1 MVNISIPQISSQVL
15 HTLLFTIVVFMLG
28 LYFIINYSA
37 ANTQEGF
44 VTNQPHR
51 CPNILIQEGS
61 EIYLYNS
68 QVAKVPGVNPIKF
81 NNLEDYVEFMKWQRS
96 QGIICPVLYLQ
107 QTNDAQGKNIY
118 KIRPSPVDL
127 QGGLPPMIDT
137 SASFGTAGRNR
148 LPPITKLMDSNR
160 NDPPYNTNSYPGFD
174 ASGFNMGDVTPL
186 DLMNF
191 IQQDSGMSPNP
202 MDPNWGGPKFT
213 QHLIDSGY
221 YEGDQVS
228 IYIP

>member
-1 MVNISIPQISSQVL
+1 MVNISIPQISSQISN
-15 HTLLFTIVVFMLG
+15 TLLFTVVVFILG
-28 LYFIINYSA
+28 LYFVVNYSVSA
-37 ANTQEGF
+37 EGF
-44 VTNQPHR
+44 VSNQPQR
-51 CPNILIQEGS
+51 CPNILIQKGT

-68 QVAKVPGVNPIKF
+68 KVAKVPGVNPIKF
-81 NNLEDYVEFMKWQRS
+81 NNLEDYVEFTKWQRS
-96 QGIICPVLYLQ
+96 QGIVCPVLYLQ

-137 SASFGTAGRNR
+137 TVTTGKNR

-160 NDPPYNTNSYPGFD
+160 NDPPFNTNSYPGFD
-174 ASGFNMGDVTPL
+174 ATGFNMGDVTPL
-186 DLMNF
+186 DALNF

-228 IYIP
+228 LYIP

>member
-1 MVNISIPQISSQVL
+1 MVNISIPQISSQISN
-15 HTLLFTIVVFMLG
+15 TLLFTVVVFILG
-28 LYFIINYSA
+28 LYFVVNYSVSA
-37 ANTQEGF
+37 EGF
-44 VTNQPHR
+44 VSNQPQR
-51 CPNILIQEGS
+51 CPNILIQKGT

-68 QVAKVPGVNPIKF
+68 KVAKVPGVNPIKF
-81 NNLEDYVEFMKWQRS
+81 NNLEDYVEFTKWQRS
-96 QGIICPVLYLQ
+96 QGIVCPVLYLQ

-137 SASFGTAGRNR
+137 TVGPGKNR
-148 LPPITKLMDSNR
+148 LQPITKLMDSNR
-160 NDPPYNTNSYPGFD
+160 NDPPFNTNSYPGFD

-186 DLMNF
+186 DALNF

-228 IYIP
+228 LYIP

>member
-1 MVNISIPQISSQVL
+1 MVNISIPQISNQISN
-15 HTLLFTIVVFMLG
+15 TILVTVVVFILG
-28 LYFIINYSA
+28 LYFVVNYS
-37 ANTQEGF
+37 TSEEGF
-44 VTNQPHR
+44 VANQPHR
-51 CPNILIQEGS
+51 CPNILIQKGT

-81 NNLEDYVEFMKWQRS
+81 NNLEDYVEFTKWQRS
-96 QGIICPVLYLQ
+96 QGIVCPVLYLQ
-107 QTNDAQGKNIY
+107 QTNDTQGKNIY

-137 SASFGTAGRNR
+137 TTAGGPGRNR

-160 NDPPYNTNSYPGFD
+160 NDPPFNTNSYPGFD
-174 ASGFNMGDVTPL
+174 ATGFNTGDVTPL

-191 IQQDSGMSPNP
+191 IQQDSGTSPNP

-228 IYIP
+228 LYIP

>member
-1 MVNISIPQISSQVL
+1 MVVSSQISN
-15 HTLLFTIVVFMLG
+15 TLLFTIVVFILG
-28 LYFIINYSA
+28 LYFVVNYSVSE
-37 ANTQEGF
+37 EGF
-44 VTNQPHR
+44 VSNQSHR
-51 CPNILIQEGS
+51 CPNILIQKGT

-81 NNLEDYVEFMKWQRS
+81 NNLEDYVEFVKWQRS
-96 QGIICPVLYLQ
+96 QGIVCPVLYMQ
-107 QTNDAQGKNIY
+107 QMNDAQGKNIY

-137 SASFGTAGRNR
+137 TTGAGKNR

-174 ASGFNMGDVTPL
+174 ASGFNMGDITPL
-186 DLMNF
+186 ELLNF

-228 IYIP
+228 IYVP

>member
-1 MVNISIPQISSQVL
+1 MVNISIPQISNQISN
-15 HTLLFTIVVFMLG
+15 TLLFTVIAFILG
-28 LYFIINYSA
+28 LYFVVNYSVSE
-37 ANTQEGF
+37 EGF
-44 VTNQPHR
+44 VSNQSHR
-51 CPNILIQEGS
+51 CPNILIQKGT

-96 QGIICPVLYLQ
+96 QGIVCPVLYMQ
-107 QTNDAQGKNIY
+107 QMNDAQGKNIY

-127 QGGLPPMIDT
+127 QGGLPPMVDT
-137 SASFGTAGRNR
+137 TTVTPGKNR

-186 DLMNF
+186 DALNF

-221 YEGDQVS
+221 YEGNEVS
-228 IYIP
+228 VYIP

>member
-1 MVNISIPQISSQVL
+1 MVNISIPQLSSHISN
-15 HTLLFTIVVFMLG
+15 TLLFTLLVFVLG
-28 LYFIINYSA
+28 LYFAINYSA
-37 ANTQEGF
+37 AQEGF
-44 VTNQPHR
+44 VGSQPQR
-51 CPNILIQEGS
+51 CPNILIQKGTD
-61 EIYLYNS
+61 IFLYNS

-96 QGIICPVLYLQ
+96 QGIVCPVLYLQ
-107 QTNDAQGKNIY
+107 QTNDAQGQNIY

-127 QGGLPPMIDT
+127 QGGLPPMVDT
-137 SASFGTAGRNR
+137 TTPGRNR
-148 LPPITKLMDSNR
+148 LPPVTKLMDSNR

-186 DLMNF
+186 DMLNF

-202 MDPNWGGPKFT
+202 MDPNWGGPQFT
-213 QHLIDSGY
+213 QHLIDYGY
-221 YEGDQVS
+221 YEDDQVS

>member
-1 MVNISIPQISSQVL
+1 MVSVPQISSQISN
-15 HTLLFTIVVFMLG
+15 TLLFTVVVFILG
-28 LYFIINYSA
+28 LYFVVNYSA
-37 ANTQEGF
+37 SEEGF
-44 VTNQPHR
+44 VSNQPHR
-51 CPNILIQEGS
+51 CPNILIQKGT

-81 NNLEDYVEFMKWQRS
+81 NNLEDYVEFIKWQRS
-96 QGIICPVLYLQ
+96 QGIVCPVLYLQ
-107 QTNDAQGKNIY
+107 QMNDAQGKNIY

-137 SASFGTAGRNR
+137 TTGSGAGQNR
-148 LPPITKLMDSNR
+148 LPPVTKLMDSNR

-186 DLMNF
+186 DMVNF
-191 IQQDSGMSPNP
+191 IQQDSGTSPNP

-228 IYIP
+228 LYIP

>member
-1 MVNISIPQISSQVL
+1 MVNISIPQISSQISN
-15 HTLLFTIVVFMLG
+15 TLLFTVVVFILG
-28 LYFIINYSA
+28 LYFVVNYSVSA
-37 ANTQEGF
+37 EGF
-44 VTNQPHR
+44 VSNQPQR
-51 CPNILIQEGS
+51 CPNILIQKGT

-68 QVAKVPGVNPIKF
+68 QVAKVPGVNPVKF
-81 NNLEDYVEFMKWQRS
+81 NNLEDYVEFTKWQRS
-96 QGIICPVLYLQ
+96 QGIVCPVLYLQ

-137 SASFGTAGRNR
+137 TVGPGKNR
-148 LPPITKLMDSNR
+148 LQPITKLMDSNR
-160 NDPPYNTNSYPGFD
+160 NDPPFNTNSYPGFD
-174 ASGFNMGDVTPL
+174 ATGFNMGDVTPL
-186 DLMNF
+186 DALNF

-228 IYIP
+228 LYIP

>member
-1 MVNISIPQISSQVL
+1 MVNISIPQLSSQISN
-15 HTLLFTIVVFMLG
+15 TLLFTVVVFILG
-28 LYFIINYSA
+28 LYFVVNYSVSA
-37 ANTQEGF
+37 EGF
-44 VTNQPHR
+44 VSNQPQR
-51 CPNILIQEGS
+51 CPNILIQKGT

-68 QVAKVPGVNPIKF
+68 KVAKVPGVNPIKF
-81 NNLEDYVEFMKWQRS
+81 NNLEDYVEFTKWQRS
-96 QGIICPVLYLQ
+96 QGIVCPVLYLQ

-137 SASFGTAGRNR
+137 TVGPGKNR
-148 LPPITKLMDSNR
+148 LQPITKLMDSNR
-160 NDPPYNTNSYPGFD
+160 NDPPFNTNSYPGFD
-174 ASGFNMGDVTPL
+174 ATGFNMGDVTPL
-186 DLMNF
+186 DALNF

-228 IYIP
+228 LYIP

>member
-1 MVNISIPQISSQVL
+1 MVSIPQISSKVSN
-15 HTLLFTIVVFMLG
+15 TLLFTVIVFILG
-28 LYFIINYSA
+28 FYFVVNYSA
-37 ANTQEGF
+37 SEEGF
-44 VTNQPHR
+44 VSNQPHR
-51 CPNILIQEGS
+51 CPNILIQKGT

-68 QVAKVPGVNPIKF
+68 QVAKVPGVNPLKF
-81 NNLEDYVEFMKWQRS
+81 NNLEDYVEFTKWQRS
-96 QGIICPVLYLQ
+96 QGIVCPILYLQ

-137 SASFGTAGRNR
+137 TVVTPGKNR

-160 NDPPYNTNSYPGFD
+160 NDPPFNTNSYPGFD

-186 DLMNF
+186 DALNF

-228 IYIP
+228 LYIP

>member
-1 MVNISIPQISSQVL
+1 MINVSIPQLSN
-15 HTLLFTIVVFMLG
+15 TLLFTIVVFILG
-28 LYFIINYSA
+28 LYFVVNYSA
-37 ANTQEGF
+37 SEEGF
-44 VTNQPHR
+44 VANQPHR
-51 CPNILIQEGS
+51 CPNILIQKGT

-68 QVAKVPGVNPIKF
+68 QVAKVPGVNPLKF

-96 QGIICPVLYLQ
+96 QGIVCPVLYLQ
-107 QTNDAQGKNIY
+107 QTNDAQGKNVY

-127 QGGLPPMIDT
+127 QGGLPPMVDT
-137 SASFGTAGRNR
+137 TTTTTTVTPGRTR

-160 NDPPYNTNSYPGFD
+160 NDPPFNTNSYPGFD
-174 ASGFNMGDVTPL
+174 ATGFNMGDVTPL
-186 DLMNF
+186 DLMNY

-202 MDPNWGGPKFT
+202 MDSNWGGPKFT

-228 IYIP
+228 LYIP

>member
-1 MVNISIPQISSQVL
+1 
-15 HTLLFTIVVFMLG
+15 
-28 LYFIINYSA
+28 
-37 ANTQEGF
+37 
-44 VTNQPHR
+44 
-51 CPNILIQEGS
+51 
-61 EIYLYNS
+61 LYNS
-68 QVAKVPGVNPIKF
+68 QVAKVPGVNPLRF

-96 QGIICPVLYLQ
+96 QGIVCPVLYLQ

-137 SASFGTAGRNR
+137 TVGAGRNR

-160 NDPPYNTNSYPGFD
+160 NDPPFNTNSYPGFD
-174 ASGFNMGDVTPL
+174 ATGFNMGDVTPL

-221 YEGDQVS
+221 YQGDQVS

>member
-1 MVNISIPQISSQVL
+1 MVNISIPQISSQISN
-15 HTLLFTIVVFMLG
+15 TLLFTVVVFILG
-28 LYFIINYSA
+28 LYFVVNYSVSA
-37 ANTQEGF
+37 EGF
-44 VTNQPHR
+44 VSNQPQR
-51 CPNILIQEGS
+51 CPNILIQKGT

-68 QVAKVPGVNPIKF
+68 KVAKVPGVNPIKF
-81 NNLEDYVEFMKWQRS
+81 NNLEDYVEFTKWQRS
-96 QGIICPVLYLQ
+96 QGIVCPVLYLQ

-137 SASFGTAGRNR
+137 TTAAGTNR
-148 LPPITKLMDSNR
+148 LLPITKLMDSNR
-160 NDPPYNTNSYPGFD
+160 NDPPFNTNSYPGFD
-174 ASGFNMGDVTPL
+174 ATGFNMGDVTPL
-186 DLMNF
+186 DALNF

-228 IYIP
+228 LYIP

>member
-1 MVNISIPQISSQVL
+1 MVNISIPQISNHISN
-15 HTLLFTIVVFMLG
+15 TLLFTVVIFILG
-28 LYFIINYSA
+28 LYFAMNYSSSE
-37 ANTQEGF
+37 EGF
-44 VTNQPHR
+44 VSSSQPQR
-51 CPNILIQEGS
+51 CPNILIQNGT
-61 EIYLYNS
+61 EIFLYNS

-96 QGIICPVLYLQ
+96 QGIVCPVLYLQ

-127 QGGLPPMIDT
+127 QGGLPPMVDT
-137 SASFGTAGRNR
+137 TTGAGANR
-148 LPPITKLMDSNR
+148 LPPVTKLMDSNR
-160 NDPPYNTNSYPGFD
+160 NDPPYNTNSYPGVD

-186 DLMNF
+186 DMLNF
-191 IQQDSGMSPNP
+191 IQQDSGTSPNP

-228 IYIP
+228 LYIP

>member
-1 MVNISIPQISSQVL
+1 MVNISIPQLSSHISN
-15 HTLLFTIVVFMLG
+15 TLLCTVLVFVLG
-28 LYFIINYSA
+28 LYFAINYSA
-37 ANTQEGF
+37 AQEGF
-44 VTNQPHR
+44 VGSQPQR
-51 CPNILIQEGS
+51 CPNILIQKGS
-61 EIYLYNS
+61 DIFLYNS

-96 QGIICPVLYLQ
+96 QGIVCPVLYLQ
-107 QTNDAQGKNIY
+107 QTNDAQGQNIY

-127 QGGLPPMIDT
+127 QGGLPPMVDT
-137 SASFGTAGRNR
+137 TTPGRNR
-148 LPPITKLMDSNR
+148 LPPVTKLMDSNR

-186 DLMNF
+186 DMLNF

-221 YEGDQVS
+221 YEDDQVS

>member
-1 MVNISIPQISSQVL
+1 MVNISIPQLSSHISN
-15 HTLLFTIVVFMLG
+15 TLLFTVVVFILG
-28 LYFIINYSA
+28 FYFMINYSA
-37 ANTQEGF
+37 SEEGF
-44 VTNQPHR
+44 VANQPHR
-51 CPNILIQEGS
+51 CPNILIQKGT

-96 QGIICPVLYLQ
+96 QGIVCPVLYLQ

-137 SASFGTAGRNR
+137 TTGPGKNR
-148 LPPITKLMDSNR
+148 LPTITKLMDSNR

-186 DLMNF
+186 DALNF

-228 IYIP
+228 LYIP

>member
-1 MVNISIPQISSQVL
+1 
-15 HTLLFTIVVFMLG
+15 
-28 LYFIINYSA
+28 
-37 ANTQEGF
+37 
-44 VTNQPHR
+44 
-51 CPNILIQEGS
+51 
-61 EIYLYNS
+61 LYNS

-96 QGIICPVLYLQ
+96 QGIVCPVLYLQ

-127 QGGLPPMIDT
+127 QGGLPPMVDT
-137 SASFGTAGRNR
+137 TTGAGAGANR
-148 LPPITKLMDSNR
+148 LPPVTKLMDSNR
-160 NDPPYNTNSYPGFD
+160 NDPPYNTNSYPGVD

-186 DLMNF
+186 DMLNF
-191 IQQDSGMSPNP
+191 IQQDSGTSPNP

-213 QHLIDSGY
+213 QHLVDSGY

-228 IYIP
+228 LYIP

>member
-1 MVNISIPQISSQVL
+1 MQIPHVSNQLVFS
-15 HTLLFTIVVFMLG
+15 IVVFILG
-28 LYFIINYSA
+28 LYFVLNYSSLNA
-37 ANTQEGF
+37 AEGF
-44 VTNQPHR
+44 TTTNQHR
-51 CPNILIQEGS
+51 CPNLLIQKGS
-61 EIYLYNS
+61 EIFLYNS
-68 QVAKVPGVNPIKF
+68 KIAKVPGVNPVKF
-81 NNLEDYVEFMKWQRS
+81 NNLEDYVEFIDWQKS
-96 QGIICPVLYLQ
+96 QGIVCPVLYLQ

-137 SASFGTAGRNR
+137 TVGPGKNR

-160 NDPPYNTNSYPGFD
+160 NDPPFNTNSYPGFD
-174 ASGFNMGDVTPL
+174 ATGFNMGDVTPL
-186 DLMNF
+186 DALNF

-228 IYIP
+228 LYIP

>member
-1 MVNISIPQISSQVL
+1 MINVSIPQLSN
-15 HTLLFTIVVFMLG
+15 TLLFTIVVFILG
-28 LYFIINYSA
+28 LYFVVNYSA
-37 ANTQEGF
+37 SEEGF
-44 VTNQPHR
+44 VANQPHR
-51 CPNILIQEGS
+51 CPNILIQKGT

-68 QVAKVPGVNPIKF
+68 QVAKVPGVNPLKF

-96 QGIICPVLYLQ
+96 QGIVCPVLYLQ
-107 QTNDAQGKNIY
+107 QTNDAQGKNVY

-127 QGGLPPMIDT
+127 QGGLPPIIDT
-137 SASFGTAGRNR
+137 RTTTTTVSPGRNR

-160 NDPPYNTNSYPGFD
+160 NDPPFNTNSYPGFD
-174 ASGFNMGDVTPL
+174 ATGFNMGDVTPL
-186 DLMNF
+186 DLMNY

-202 MDPNWGGPKFT
+202 MDSNWGGPKFT

-228 IYIP
+228 LYIP

>member
-1 MVNISIPQISSQVL
+1 MVNISIPQLSSHISN
-15 HTLLFTIVVFMLG
+15 TLLFTLLVFVLG
-28 LYFIINYSA
+28 LYFAINYSA
-37 ANTQEGF
+37 AQEGF
-44 VTNQPHR
+44 VSSQPQR
-51 CPNILIQEGS
+51 CPNILIQKGTD
-61 EIYLYNS
+61 IFLYNS

-96 QGIICPVLYLQ
+96 QGIVCPVLYLQ
-107 QTNDAQGKNIY
+107 QTNDAQGQNIY

-127 QGGLPPMIDT
+127 QGGLPPMVDT
-137 SASFGTAGRNR
+137 TTPGRNR
-148 LPPITKLMDSNR
+148 LPPVTKLMDSNR

-186 DLMNF
+186 DMLNF

-202 MDPNWGGPKFT
+202 MDPNWGGPQFT

-221 YEGDQVS
+221 YEDDQVS

>member
-1 MVNISIPQISSQVL
+1 MVNISIPQISNHISN
-15 HTLLFTIVVFMLG
+15 TLLFTVVIFILG
-28 LYFIINYSA
+28 LYFAMNYSSSE
-37 ANTQEGF
+37 EGF
-44 VTNQPHR
+44 VSSQPQR
-51 CPNILIQEGS
+51 CPNILIQNGT
-61 EIYLYNS
+61 EIFLYNS

-96 QGIICPVLYLQ
+96 QGIVCPVLYLQ
-107 QTNDAQGKNIY
+107 QTNDTQGKNIY

-127 QGGLPPMIDT
+127 QGGLPPMVDT
-137 SASFGTAGRNR
+137 TTGAGANR
-148 LPPITKLMDSNR
+148 LPPVTKLMDSNR
-160 NDPPYNTNSYPGFD
+160 NDPPYNTNSYPGVD

-186 DLMNF
+186 DMLNF
-191 IQQDSGMSPNP
+191 IQQDSGTSPNP

-228 IYIP
+228 LYIP

>member
-1 MVNISIPQISSQVL
+1 MVNISIPQISSQISN
-15 HTLLFTIVVFMLG
+15 TLLFTVVVFILG
-28 LYFIINYSA
+28 LYFVVNYSVSA
-37 ANTQEGF
+37 EGF
-44 VTNQPHR
+44 VSNQPHR
-51 CPNILIQEGS
+51 CPNILIQKGT

-68 QVAKVPGVNPIKF
+68 KVAKVPGVNPIKF
-81 NNLEDYVEFMKWQRS
+81 NNLEDYVEFTKWQRS
-96 QGIICPVLYLQ
+96 QGIVCPVLYLQ

-118 KIRPSPVDL
+118 KVRPSPVDL

-137 SASFGTAGRNR
+137 TAGAGRNR
-148 LPPITKLMDSNR
+148 LPPISKLMDSNR
-160 NDPPYNTNSYPGFD
+160 NDAPYNTNSYPGFD

-186 DLMNF
+186 DMLNY

-228 IYIP
+228 LYIP

>member
-1 MVNISIPQISSQVL
+1 MVNIFIPKISS
-15 HTLLFTIVVFMLG
+15 HISNTLIFTIVVFILG
-28 LYFIINYSA
+28 LYFVVNYS
-37 ANTQEGF
+37 TTEEGF
-44 VTNQPHR
+44 ITNQPHR
-51 CPNILIQEGS
+51 CPNILIQKGT

-68 QVAKVPGVNPIKF
+68 QVAKVPGINPIKF

-96 QGIICPVLYLQ
+96 QGIVCPVLYLQ
-107 QTNDAQGKNIY
+107 QMNDAQGKNIY

-137 SASFGTAGRNR
+137 TTGAGKNH

-174 ASGFNMGDVTPL
+174 ASGFNIGDVTPL
-186 DLMNF
+186 DALNF

>member
-1 MVNISIPQISSQVL
+1 MINVSIPQLSN
-15 HTLLFTIVVFMLG
+15 TLLFTIVVFILG
-28 LYFIINYSA
+28 LYFVVNYS
-37 ANTQEGF
+37 TSEEGF
-44 VTNQPHR
+44 VSNQPHR
-51 CPNILIQEGS
+51 CPNILIQKGT

-68 QVAKVPGVNPIKF
+68 QVAKVPGVNPLKF

-96 QGIICPVLYLQ
+96 QGIVCPVLYLQ
-107 QTNDAQGKNIY
+107 QTNDAQGKNVY

-127 QGGLPPMIDT
+127 QGGLPPIIDT
-137 SASFGTAGRNR
+137 TTTAVTPGRNR

-160 NDPPYNTNSYPGFD
+160 NDPPFNTNSYPGFD
-174 ASGFNMGDVTPL
+174 ATGFNMGDVTPL
-186 DLMNF
+186 DLMNY

-202 MDPNWGGPKFT
+202 MDSNWGGPKFT

-228 IYIP
+228 LYIP

>member
-1 MVNISIPQISSQVL
+1 MVNISIPQISNHISN
-15 HTLLFTIVVFMLG
+15 TLLFTVVIFILG
-28 LYFIINYSA
+28 LYFTMNYSSSE
-37 ANTQEGF
+37 EGF
-44 VTNQPHR
+44 VSSSQPQR
-51 CPNILIQEGS
+51 CPNILIQNGT
-61 EIYLYNS
+61 EIFLYNS

-96 QGIICPVLYLQ
+96 QGIVCPVLYLQ

-127 QGGLPPMIDT
+127 QGGLPPMVDT
-137 SASFGTAGRNR
+137 TTGAGAGANR
-148 LPPITKLMDSNR
+148 LPPVTKLMDSNR
-160 NDPPYNTNSYPGFD
+160 NDPPYNTNSYPGVD

-186 DLMNF
+186 DMLNF
-191 IQQDSGMSPNP
+191 IQQDSGTSPNP

-213 QHLIDSGY
+213 QHLVDSGY

-228 IYIP
+228 LYIP

>member
-1 MVNISIPQISSQVL
+1 MVNISIPQISSQML
-15 HTLLFTIVVFMLG
+15 NTLLFTIVVFMLG
-28 LYFIINYSA
+28 LYFVINYSA

-96 QGIICPVLYLQ
+96 QGIVCPVLYLQ

-137 SASFGTAGRNR
+137 SVSFGTAGRNR
-148 LPPITKLMDSNR
+148 LPPVTKLMDSNR

>member
-1 MVNISIPQISSQVL
+1 MVNISIPQISSQISN
-15 HTLLFTIVVFMLG
+15 TLLFTVVVFILG
-28 LYFIINYSA
+28 LYFVVNDSVSA
-37 ANTQEGF
+37 EGF
-44 VTNQPHR
+44 VSNQPQR
-51 CPNILIQEGS
+51 CPNILIQKGT

-68 QVAKVPGVNPIKF
+68 KVAKVPGVNPIKF
-81 NNLEDYVEFMKWQRS
+81 NNLEDYVEFTKWQRS
-96 QGIICPVLYLQ
+96 QGIVCPVLYLQ

-137 SASFGTAGRNR
+137 TTAAGANR

-160 NDPPYNTNSYPGFD
+160 NDPPFNTNSYPGFD

-186 DLMNF
+186 DALNF

-228 IYIP
+228 LYIP

>member
-1 MVNISIPQISSQVL
+1 MVNVSIPQLSSQISN
-15 HTLLFTIVVFMLG
+15 TLLFTIVVFILG
-28 LYFIINYSA
+28 LYFVVNYSA
-37 ANTQEGF
+37 SEEGF
-44 VTNQPHR
+44 VANQSHR
-51 CPNILIQEGS
+51 CPNILIQKGT

-68 QVAKVPGVNPIKF
+68 QVAKVPGVNPLRF

-96 QGIICPVLYLQ
+96 QGIVCPVLYLQ
-107 QTNDAQGKNIY
+107 QTNDAQGKNVY

-127 QGGLPPMIDT
+127 QGGLPPMVDT
-137 SASFGTAGRNR
+137 TTAVTPGRTR

-160 NDPPYNTNSYPGFD
+160 NDPPFNTNSYPGFD
-174 ASGFNMGDVTPL
+174 ATGFNMGDVTPL
-186 DLMNF
+186 DLMNY

-228 IYIP
+228 LYIP